1 MSVPGLLTRRRN
13 SRVRAAGFPGK
24 AVHNELATAVLLLQ
38 GSGHAPPTER
48 QRFVAHHASVLLGLL
63 RARARFKAKL
73 NAGDDEDGDDEDAE
87 PAPRLPSEACF
98 PALLEGARAM
108 YATLD
113 AITRVSH
120 TKRYTIQQNRQKCH
134 DAMALLARANKDFRR
149 REKRGALGPMPGS
162 LMRGIAGKATVQHM
176 AFSATPTP
184 PTGSYP
190 GKEVE
195 VTDLLLAH
203 MELTSRLDKTDDTST
218 HISEVT
224 EDLYASKLNDQL
236 AQNSQ
241 VSLVVKRRNGT
252 YWQLIKAER

>member
-13 SRVRAAGFPGK
+13 SRVRAAGFPGE

-162 LMRGIAGKATVQHM
+162 LMRGIAEKATVQHM
-176 AFSATPTP
+176 AFSENKMLPR
-184 PTGSYP
+184 GYV
-190 GKEVE
+190 EVD

-203 MELTSRLDKTDDTST
+203 MELTYRLDKIEGFT
-218 HISEVT
+218 HITGVT
-224 EDLYASKLNDQL
+224 EELYASKLSNQL
-236 AQNSQ
+236 PQDSNTTLA
-241 VSLVVKRRNGT
+241 VKRKNGT
-252 YWQLIKAER
+252 YWTLIKEEQ